1 MQIVT
6 GRRGEPHVTSRQMQA
21 VYRSFL
27 GDFALLDIG
36 EKLRAEA
43 YSDDIVRVYDGV
55 VSVQGIYAVIA
66 YNQYDEVYI
75 EPVSVGKKRIDTIV
89 LHYTKDNALDVEDM
103 QLDVVQGEE
112 YTDNPIAPVVPAGGD
127 AWEGTTDIQVPIYDV
142 EVTNF
147 GLTVT
152 PYARMLN
159 LIPTLESIAE
169 RIPET
174 VVTGVK
180 GDSEVLYRDG
190 DVNITKANIGLGN
203 VDNTADTDKPI
214 STATQTALNLKADL
228 TYVDAKI
235 SAAYHAGGNLTVAEL
250 TSALLIT
257 ENMGKVYNMSDS
269 GVTTS
274 DFVEGAGKPIHEG
287 DNVGICNVGTEES
300 PVYKFDLLSGF
311 VDLSAYATTSAVNAG
326 LAGKVDKVDGKGLS
340 TNDYTTTEKTK
351 LAGISEGA
359 TQTIANPADTATE
372 TLSKVEI
379 EGTVY
384 DIPQGASGATELS
397 ELTDVNLLN
406 VEDGDILQYDE
417 TANKWKNSNA
427 LQGAK
432 TATGNP
438 ITVTD
443 AAPVN
448 AVNLSM
454 DLEPIQDLHG
464 YDHPWVG
471 GAGKNKLPPFTSTT
485 VQGVTIAV
493 NAQGAVTLNGTA
505 TGNGNINIGASLKAG
520 TYKISGAYGNSD
532 FYKSETMGNNNRMY
546 IYDGSSNYFD
556 NVSGGREFTLSQDTT
571 CTVYLV
577 FVSGYTFNNSVIYPM
592 IRLSTETDSTFAP
605 YSNICPISG
614 RSGVAIDRVGKNLF
628 NQNYYNS
635 STLWSMVTYSSMSQY
650 FIYAPLPSN
659 FPRKFS
665 ATSFLKTSSAI
676 SDCVIGFATS
686 TDFTS
691 GSAVERFVQRGVNT
705 TTDFDFTGEDNLYL
719 ILGKSSGNID
729 ATTYPS
735 TVFSAYNVMITLPN
749 RDLTTY
755 EPYQGKTYTI
765 QLGDTVYGAHHDVT
779 RGKMVVDRYI
789 KQWQWSDGYQST
801 SLGNNT
807 RKIFNVN
814 GNYVHAKTN
823 NNSICDCLISESSSS
838 TDTPHYT
845 ISMTNEYQ
853 IFVILP
859 NDTPNDFTFD
869 ICYEL
874 ATPFTIPLTPQQIKM
889 LENTN
894 TIYTDYEGDTIHI
907 EYQPNNA
914 IGEAVRIV
922 EESYDPEFAVRPVL
936 KKKAFSGTT
945 DSDGSVTLINAS
957 DIPSG
962 HKIIPLQITDMTID
976 GSAGTYFVEYE
987 PYNSGDAVKGYCYFY
1002 MSGSQMFPVGKAIT
1016 GNFYYYELEV

>member
-43 YSDDIVRVYDGV
+43 YSNDIVRVYDGV
-55 VSVQGIYAVIA
+55 VSVQGIYAVIS
-66 YNQYDEVYI
+66 YDQYDEVYI

-89 LHYTKDNALDVEDM
+89 LHYTKDNTLDVEDM

-112 YTDNPIAPVVPAGGD
+112 YTDNPIAPVVPEGGD
-127 AWEGTTDIQVPIYDV
+127 AWEGTTDIQVAIYDV

-152 PYARMLN
+152 PYARMLTV
-159 LIPTLESIAE
+159 IPTLDSIAE

-190 DVNITKANIGLGN
+190 DVNITKANIGLGS

-235 SAAYHAGGNLTVAEL
+235 SAAYHAGGSKTVAEL

-274 DFVEGAGKPIHEG
+274 DFVEGAGYAVNEG
-287 DNVGICNVGTEES
+287 DNVVICNVGTEES

-311 VDLSAYATTSAVNAG
+311 VDLSAYYTKTESDNKYVT
-326 LAGKVDKVDGKGLS
+326 KETGKGLS
-340 TNDYTTTEKTK
+340 TEDYTTADKTK

-372 TLSKVEI
+372 TLSKLKV
-379 EGTVY
+379 GGVVY
-384 DIPQGASGATELS
+384 DVPQGASGATELS
-397 ELTDVNLLN
+397 ELTDVNLSN
-406 VEDGDILQYDE
+406 VEDNNILQYDE

-438 ITVTD
+438 ITLTD

-454 DLEPIQDLHG
+454 GLEPSQDLHG

-471 GAGKNKLPPFTSTT
+471 GAGKNKFIIPNLATLKALNTEGTWNDNVYNLYGISFTINTDND
-485 VQGVTIAV
+485 GNVTSLKV
-493 NAQGAVTLNGTA
+493 NGTS
-505 TGNGNINIGASLKAG
+505 NDWSSLFFTPTERK
-520 TYKISGAYGNSD
+520 TLDNYGL
-532 FYKSETMGNNNRMY
+532 
-546 IYDGSSNYFD
+546 IVGSSYVFTNGLASDVSEIELIINGANTNIYASASGRTFTVD
-556 NVSGGREFTLSQDTT
+556 SIDTYYYNLRVRPNTTINNV
-571 CTVYLV
+571 LV
-577 FVSGYTFNNSVIYPM
+577 YPM
-592 IRLSTETDSTFAP
+592 IRLATDTDSTFAP
-605 YSNICPISG
+605 YTNICPISG
-614 RSGVAIDRVGKNLF
+614 YDETSVVVKDTADNP
-628 NQNYYNS
+628 
-635 STLWSMVTYSSMSQY
+635 TVT
-650 FIYAPLPSN
+650 
-659 FPRKFS
+659 
-665 ATSFLKTSSAI
+665 
-676 SDCVIGFATS
+676 D
-686 TDFTS
+686 
-691 GSAVERFVQRGVNT
+691 
-705 TTDFDFTGEDNLYL
+705 
-719 ILGKSSGNID
+719 
-729 ATTYPS
+729 
-735 TVFSAYNVMITLPN
+735 
-749 RDLTTY
+749 
-755 EPYQGKTYTI
+755 TYTL
-765 QLGDTVYGAHHDVT
+765 QFGETVYGAEVDFVSGVARVKMIQSVITGGVEGGNIGANGLYIGIVAGNAKPSANNSAGNIISDKLQTVT
-779 RGKMVVDRYI
+779 ADY
-789 KQWQWSDGYQST
+789 QW
-801 SLGNNT
+801 
-807 RKIFNVN
+807 VN
-814 GNYVHAKTN
+814 TN
-823 NNSICDCLISESSSS
+823 NSVSINNIGYVKVCIENITSNSDLNTYLASN
-838 TDTPHYT
+838 PV
-845 ISMTNEYQ
+845 Q
-853 IFVILP
+853 
-859 NDTPNDFTFD
+859 

-874 ATPFTIPLTPQQIKM
+874 ATPYTIQLTPQQIKL

-894 TIYTDYEGDTIHI
+894 TLSSDGTITL

-914 IGEAVRIV
+914 IGEAVRAV

-936 KKKAFSGTT
+936 KKKSFSGTT

-962 HKIIPLQITDMTID
+962 HKIIPLQITDMTIG

-987 PYNSGDAVKGYCYFY
+987 PYNSGDSVKGYCYAYFN
-1002 MSGSQMFPVGKAIT
+1002 GSQITPVGSAVT

>member
-43 YSDDIVRVYDGV
+43 YSNDIVRVYDGV

-112 YTDNPIAPVVPAGGD
+112 YTDNPIAPVVPEGGD

-147 GLTVT
+147 GLTVI
-152 PYARMLN
+152 PHARMLTV
-159 LIPTLESIAE
+159 IPTLDSIAE

-214 STATQTALNLKADL
+214 SAATQTALNLKADL
-228 TYVDAKI
+228 VYVNAVVA
-235 SAAYHAGGNLTVAEL
+235 SAYHAGGNLTVAEL

-269 GVTTS
+269 GVTTA
-274 DFVEGAGKPIHEG
+274 DFVEGAGKPIREG
-287 DNVGICNVGTEES
+287 DDIGICNRGTEEN
-300 PVYKFDLLSGF
+300 PIYKFNLLSGF
-311 VDLSAYATTSAVNAG
+311 VDLSAYATTSAMNTA

-340 TNDYTTTEKTK
+340 TNDYTTTDKTK

-397 ELTDVNLLN
+397 ELTDVNLSN
-406 VEDGDILQYDE
+406 VEDNDILQYDE

-427 LQGAK
+427 LRGAK
-432 TATGNP
+432 TITGNP

-454 DLEPIQDLHG
+454 DLEPIQ
-464 YDHPWVG
+464 
-471 GAGKNKLPPFTSTT
+471 AGS
-485 VQGVTIAV
+485 
-493 NAQGAVTLNGTA
+493 GTPSPD
-505 TGNGNINIGASLKAG
+505 NI
-520 TYKISGAYGNSD
+520 
-532 FYKSETMGNNNRMY
+532 R
-546 IYDGSSNYFD
+546 
-556 NVSGGREFTLSQDTT
+556 
-571 CTVYLV
+571 
-577 FVSGYTFNNSVIYPM
+577 
-592 IRLSTETDSTFAP
+592 
-605 YSNICPISG
+605 PISG
-614 RSGVAIDRVGKNLF
+614 RSEVNVGRDLLDWNTPTDSNVDSL
-628 NQNYYNS
+628 
-635 STLWSMVTYSSMSQY
+635 TYSFGTIELSDTRRYRNVEYLIPIKSTGIQHMS
-650 FIYAPLPSN
+650 I
-659 FPRKFS
+659 
-665 ATSFLKTSSAI
+665 SF
-676 SDCVIGFATS
+676 DVI
-686 TDFTS
+686 TS
-691 GSAVERFVQRGVNT
+691 GSKGLVAILSNGTVLYQSAELTANT
-705 TTDFDFTGEDNLYL
+705 ILNFEFNANTNNVSLLLFATRDNDG
-719 ILGKSSGNID
+719 GK
-729 ATTYPS
+729 
-735 TVFSAYNVMITLPN
+735 VAYSNITLN
-749 RDLTTY
+749 GQNLM
-755 EPYQGKTYTI
+755 KTYTI
-765 QLGDTVYGAHHDVT
+765 QIGQTVYGAHYDVT
-779 RGKMVVDRYI
+779 RGKMVVDRGYI
-789 KQWQWSDGYQST
+789 ASYNGETLPSTWISDRDVYASGT
-801 SLGNNT
+801 SPTTGAQ
-807 RKIFNVN
+807 V
-814 GNYVHAKTN
+814 V
-823 NNSICDCLISESSSS
+823 
-838 TDTPHYT
+838 
-845 ISMTNEYQ
+845 
-853 IFVILP
+853 
-859 NDTPNDFTFD
+859 
-869 ICYEL
+869 YEL
-874 ATPFTIPLTPQQIKM
+874 ATPYTIQLTPQQIKM

-894 TIYTDYEGDTIHI
+894 TIYTDYEGDTITI

-914 IGEAVRIV
+914 IGEAVRVV

-945 DSDGSVTLINAS
+945 DTDGAVTLINAS

-976 GSAGTYFVEYE
+976 GNTGTYFVEYE
-987 PYNSGDAVKGYCYFY
+987 PYNSGDSVKGYCYFY

-1016 GNFYYYELEV
+1016 GNFYYYDLEV

>member
-43 YSDDIVRVYDGV
+43 YSNDIVRVYDGV

-112 YTDNPIAPVVPAGGD
+112 YTDNPIAPVVPEGGD

-152 PYARMLN
+152 PYVRMLTV
-159 LIPTLESIAE
+159 IPTLESIAE

-174 VVTGVK
+174 FVTGVK

-203 VDNTADTDKPI
+203 VDNTADTDKPV
-214 STATQTALNLKADL
+214 STATQTALNFKADL

-235 SAAYHAGGNLTVAEL
+235 AAAYHAGGSKTVAEL
-250 TSALLIT
+250 TSALLIAD
-257 ENMGKVYNMSDS
+257 NMGKVYNMSDS

-274 DFVEGAGKPIHEG
+274 DFVEGAGEPINEG

-311 VDLSAYATTSAVNAG
+311 VDLSAYYTKTESDNKYVT
-326 LAGKVDKVDGKGLS
+326 KETGKGLS
-340 TNDYTTTEKTK
+340 TEDYTTADKNK
-351 LAGISEGA
+351 LAGIEA
-359 TQTIANPADTATE
+359 E
-372 TLSKVEI
+372 
-379 EGTVY
+379 
-384 DIPQGASGATELS
+384 
-397 ELTDVNLLN
+397 
-406 VEDGDILQYDE
+406 
-417 TANKWKNSNA
+417 ANKTVVDSAMSDSSTNP
-427 LQGAK
+427 LQNKVITVELAGAK

-471 GAGKNKLPPFTSTT
+471 GAGKNKLPMT
-485 VQGVTIAV
+485 VDILKS
-493 NAQGAVTLNGTA
+493 LNTAGTW
-505 TGNGNINIGASLKAG
+505 NGNTYSRYNTDFEILTDNDGNVIGIKVTGTPNNEVSLILNFTGINNTEYIMNGCPSGGSSSKYRIDTFG
-520 TYKISGAYGNSD
+520 SGVSNTPDYGSGATFTASGNSQ
-532 FYKSETMGNNNRMY
+532 YVRILISNRY
-546 IYDGSSNYFD
+546 AIPT
-556 NVSGGREFTLSQDTT
+556 GGLIF
-571 CTVYLV
+571 
-577 FVSGYTFNNSVIYPM
+577 YPM
-592 IRLSTETDSTFAP
+592 IRLSTETDSSFAP
-605 YSNICPISG
+605 YTNYASISG
-614 RSGVAIDRVGKNLF
+614 RSEVAIDRVGKNLWDEEWEVGVF
-628 NQNYYNS
+628 STQTGQPTSNNNAIRTKNLINVKSNTSYYCKISTSNSVIWALFYNDNALIESYSTGKERYQNACRIDNS
-635 STLWSMVTYSSMSQY
+635 VFTT
-650 FIYAPLPSN
+650 PSN
-659 FPRKFS
+659 CNKIKFYVS
-665 ATSFLKTSSAI
+665 GEENSYANDI
-676 SDCVIGFATS
+676 SI
-686 TDFTS
+686 
-691 GSAVERFVQRGVNT
+691 N
-705 TTDFDFTGEDNLYL
+705 
-719 ILGKSSGNID
+719 
-729 ATTYPS
+729 YPS
-735 TVFSAYNVMITLPN
+735 TDTSYYAYA
-749 RDLTTY
+749 
-755 EPYQGKTYTI
+755 GKTYTI
-765 QLGDTVYGAHHDVT
+765 QLGQDVYGAHYDVT
-779 RGKMVVDRYI
+779 RGKMVVD
-789 KQWQWSDGYQST
+789 KGYAT
-801 SLGNNT
+801 ITALGRNAE
-807 RKIFNVN
+807 KS
-814 GNYVHAKTN
+814 YWA
-823 NNSICDCLISESSSS
+823 
-838 TDTPHYT
+838 T
-845 ISMTNEYQ
+845 ISNAKPGFNIICNKQKTAINSFATGV
-853 IFVILP
+853 FV
-859 NDTPNDFTFD
+859 NDSGSFRINTEVSYSSASECINAYGGSLDV
-869 ICYEL
+869 CYEL
-874 ATPFTIPLTPQQIKM
+874 ATPFTIDLTPQQIKL

-894 TIYTDYEGDTIHI
+894 TISSDGTMTL

-914 IGEAVRIV
+914 IGEAVRVV

-945 DSDGSVTLINAS
+945 DSDGAVTLINAS
-957 DIPSG
+957 DIPSN
-962 HKIIPLQITDMTID
+962 HRIIPLQITDMTIG

-987 PYNSGDAVKGYCYFY
+987 PYNSGDSVKAYCYTFFN
-1002 MSGSQMFPVGKAIT
+1002 GSRITPVGSAVT

>member
-43 YSDDIVRVYDGV
+43 YSNDIVRVYDGV

-112 YTDNPIAPVVPAGGD
+112 YTDNPIAPVVPEGGD
-127 AWEGTTDIQVPIYDV
+127 AWEGTTDIQVAIYDV

-152 PYARMLN
+152 PYARILN

-180 GDSEVLYRDG
+180 GDSEVLYRYG
-190 DVNITKANIGLGN
+190 NVNITKENIGLGN

-228 TYVDAKI
+228 AYVDAKI

-274 DFVEGAGKPIHEG
+274 DFVEGAGKSILEG

-311 VDLSAYATTSAVNAG
+311 VDLSAYATTSAVNTG
-326 LAGKVDKVDGKGLS
+326 LAGKVDKVTGKGLS
-340 TNDYTTTEKTK
+340 TEDYTTIDKTK

-372 TLSKVEI
+372 TLSKLEVE
-379 EGTVY
+379 GVVY
-384 DIPQGASGATELS
+384 DVPQGASGATELS
-397 ELTDVNLLN
+397 ELTDVNLSN
-406 VEDGDILQYDE
+406 VEDNNILQYDE

-427 LQGAK
+427 LQGVK

-438 ITVTD
+438 LTIED

-471 GAGKNKLPPFTSTT
+471 GAGKNLYIGSPSFDGYSSLSEWTKDSSTYNGHDVYKRNVEWTGCYKMIYLPVGTYTFSVMVKGDDYKNCAIYMRGKDGTGVARPSNYDFTCNTSWTRESVTFQVTT
-485 VQGVTIAV
+485 
-493 NAQGAVTLNGTA
+493 
-505 TGNGNINIGASLKAG
+505 AG
-520 TYKISGAYGNSD
+520 TFAIRVEKKVNDSA
-532 FYKSETMGNNNRMY
+532 Y
-546 IYDGSSNYFD
+546 IYISEYQLEAGNQATAY
-556 NVSGGREFTLSQDTT
+556 
-571 CTVYLV
+571 
-577 FVSGYTFNNSVIYPM
+577 
-592 IRLSTETDSTFAP
+592 AP
-605 YSNICPISG
+605 YENICPISG
-614 RSGVAIDRVGKNLF
+614 RSEVAIKRVGKNLYPITVGEDYWD
-628 NQNYYNS
+628 NNAGGTHSNNNGELVITVNNNNYS
-635 STLWSMVTYSSMSQY
+635 GVYSSDTNN
-650 FIYAPLPSN
+650 ILRKTCLALSN
-659 FPRKFS
+659 FTIS
-665 ATSFLKTSSAI
+665 ADVKASANMSVKLSNVEVQLTTSYQRLTF
-676 SDCVIGFATS
+676 GTS
-686 TDFTS
+686 TMISIYGT
-691 GSAVERFVQRGVNT
+691 GTAGTIYVKNLQLELGT
-705 TTDFDFTGEDNLYL
+705 TATDF
-719 ILGKSSGNID
+719 
-729 ATTYPS
+729 
-735 TVFSAYNVMITLPN
+735 
-749 RDLTTY
+749 
-755 EPYQGKTYTI
+755 EPYKGKTYTI
-765 QLGDTVYGAHHDVT
+765 QLGDTVYGGTLDVT
-779 RGKMVVDRYI
+779 RGKMVVDRGYI
-789 KQWQWSDGYQST
+789 ASYNGETLPSTWISDRDVYASGT
-801 SLGNNT
+801 
-807 RKIFNVN
+807 
-814 GNYVHAKTN
+814 
-823 NNSICDCLISESSSS
+823 
-838 TDTPHYT
+838 TPT
-845 ISMTNEYQ
+845 IGAE
-853 IFVILP
+853 VV
-859 NDTPNDFTFD
+859 
-869 ICYEL
+869 YEL
-874 ATPFTIPLTPQQIKM
+874 ATPITIPLTPQQIKL

-894 TIYTDYEGDTIHI
+894 TIYTDNESDTITL

-914 IGEAVRIV
+914 IGEAVRAV
-922 EESYDPEFAVRPVL
+922 EESYDPEFAVRPPL

-957 DIPSG
+957 DIPSN
-962 HKIIPLQITDMTID
+962 HRIIPLQITDMTIG
-976 GSAGTYFVEYE
+976 GSAGTYFVEYK
-987 PYNSGDAVKGYCYFY
+987 PYNSGDSVKGYCYTY
-1002 MSGSQMFPVGKAIT
+1002 YNGSQITPVGSAVT

>member
-43 YSDDIVRVYDGV
+43 YSNDIVRVYDGV

-75 EPVSVGKKRIDTIV
+75 EPVNVGKKRIDTII

-112 YTDNPIAPVVPAGGD
+112 YTDNPIAPVVPEGGD

-152 PYARMLN
+152 PHTRMLTV
-159 LIPTLESIAE
+159 IPTLDSIAE

-174 VVTGVK
+174 FVTGVK
-180 GDSEVLYRDG
+180 GDSEVSYRDG
-190 DVNITKANIGLGN
+190 DVNITKANIGLEN

-235 SAAYHAGGNLTVAEL
+235 SAAYHAGGSKTVAEL
-250 TSALLIT
+250 TSALLIAD
-257 ENMGKVYNMSDS
+257 NIGKVYNMSDS

-274 DFVEGAGKPIHEG
+274 DFVEGAGKPINEG

-311 VDLSAYATTSAVNAG
+311 VDLSAYYTKTESDNKYVT
-326 LAGKVDKVDGKGLS
+326 KETGKGLS
-340 TNDYTTTEKTK
+340 TEDYTTADKNK
-351 LAGISEGA
+351 LAGIEA
-359 TQTIANPADTATE
+359 E
-372 TLSKVEI
+372 
-379 EGTVY
+379 
-384 DIPQGASGATELS
+384 
-397 ELTDVNLLN
+397 
-406 VEDGDILQYDE
+406 
-417 TANKWKNSNA
+417 ANKTVVDSAMSDSSTNP
-427 LQGAK
+427 LQNKVITKELEGAK

-471 GAGKNKLPPFTSTT
+471 GAGKNKLPMTVDGIKSANTEGTWNGNVYTIYDVTYTLITDDDNNVIGIKVNGTSSATGSFARLYFHQAEIHNEYSGKILSGCPANNNVCYIRIEQRYSPYT
-485 VQGVTIAV
+485 VYAGDSGIEANISSNIENNECRTFIAV
-493 NAQGAVTLNGTA
+493 LSGKTA
-505 TGNGNINIGASLKAG
+505 
-520 TYKISGAYGNSD
+520 
-532 FYKSETMGNNNRMY
+532 NNLL
-546 IYDGSSNYFD
+546 F
-556 NVSGGREFTLSQDTT
+556 
-571 CTVYLV
+571 
-577 FVSGYTFNNSVIYPM
+577 YPM
-592 IRLSTETDSTFAP
+592 IREATETDSSFAP
-605 YSNICPISG
+605 YTNICPISG
-614 RSGVAIDRVGKNLF
+614 RSDVAIQSVSDNLINIPSSWDAYEISDGVYKGGFNNFRTKFYIPSTAVGKELTASVDLVS
-628 NQNYYNS
+628 YGIYNARIVANVGGTNIS
-635 STLWSMVTYSSMSQY
+635 GNGINSNESGTSTVTFTPQSTSDYVTLDYSSNLSDVE
-650 FIYAPLPSN
+650 LSN
-659 FPRKFS
+659 Y
-665 ATSFLKTSSAI
+665 LL
-676 SDCVIGFATS
+676 
-686 TDFTS
+686 
-691 GSAVERFVQRGVNT
+691 VE
-705 TTDFDFTGEDNLYL
+705 Y
-719 ILGKSSGNID
+719 S
-729 ATTYPS
+729 
-735 TVFSAYNVMITLPN
+735 
-749 RDLTTY
+749 
-755 EPYQGKTYTI
+755 KTYTI
-765 QLGDTVYGAHHDVT
+765 QLGQDVYGAQFDVT
-779 RGKMVVDRYI
+779 SGKMVVD
-789 KQWQWSDGYQST
+789 KGYAT
-801 SLGNNT
+801 ITTLGRNAE
-807 RKIFNVN
+807 RS
-814 GNYVHAKTN
+814 YWA
-823 NNSICDCLISESSSS
+823 
-838 TDTPHYT
+838 T
-845 ISMTNEYQ
+845 ISNAKPGFNIICNKQKTAINSFA
-853 IFVILP
+853 IGVFV
-859 NDTPNDFTFD
+859 NDSGSFRINTEASYSSASECINAYGGSLDV
-869 ICYEL
+869 CYEL
-874 ATPFTIPLTPQQIKM
+874 ATPYTIQLTPQQIKL

-894 TIYTDYEGDTIHI
+894 TLSSDGTMTL

-914 IGEAVRIV
+914 IGEAVRAV

-945 DSDGSVTLINAS
+945 DTDGSVTLINSS

-962 HKIIPLQITDMTID
+962 HRIIPLQITDMTIN
-976 GSAGTYFVEYE
+976 GSAGTYFVEYK
-987 PYNSGDAVKGYCYFY
+987 PYNSGDSVKAYCYTFFN
-1002 MSGSQMFPVGKAIT
+1002 GSRLTPVGSAVT

>member
-43 YSDDIVRVYDGV
+43 YSNDIVRVYDGV

-112 YTDNPIAPVVPAGGD
+112 YTDNPIAPVVPEGGD

-152 PYARMLN
+152 PYVRMLTV
-159 LIPTLESIAE
+159 IPTLESIAE

-174 VVTGVK
+174 FVTGVK
-180 GDSEVLYRDG
+180 GDSEVSYRDG
-190 DVNITKANIGLGN
+190 NVNITKANIGLGN
-203 VDNTADTDKPI
+203 VDNTADTDKPV

-235 SAAYHAGGNLTVAEL
+235 SAAYHAGGSKTVAEL

-269 GVTTS
+269 GVTTA
-274 DFVEGAGKPIHEG
+274 DFVEGAGKSICEG

-311 VDLSAYATTSAVNAG
+311 VDLSAYATTSAMNTA

-372 TLSKVEI
+372 TLSKLEVE
-379 EGTVY
+379 GVVY

-397 ELTDVNLLN
+397 ELTDVNLSN
-406 VEDGDILQYDE
+406 VDDGDILQYDE

-427 LQGAK
+427 IQGSK

-454 DLEPIQDLHG
+454 DLEPIQ
-464 YDHPWVG
+464 
-471 GAGKNKLPPFTSTT
+471 AGS
-485 VQGVTIAV
+485 
-493 NAQGAVTLNGTA
+493 GTPSPD
-505 TGNGNINIGASLKAG
+505 NI
-520 TYKISGAYGNSD
+520 
-532 FYKSETMGNNNRMY
+532 R
-546 IYDGSSNYFD
+546 
-556 NVSGGREFTLSQDTT
+556 
-571 CTVYLV
+571 
-577 FVSGYTFNNSVIYPM
+577 
-592 IRLSTETDSTFAP
+592 
-605 YSNICPISG
+605 PISG
-614 RSGVAIDRVGKNLF
+614 RSEVAINRVGKNLISKIE
-628 NQNYYNS
+628 NHSYSPYTGEGDTNTNYYCTNIINLIKGNNTY
-635 STLWSMVTYSSMSQY
+635 TLSYSG
-650 FIYAPLPSN
+650 
-659 FPRKFS
+659 
-665 ATSFLKTSSAI
+665 T
-676 SDCVIGFATS
+676 V
-686 TDFTS
+686 TS
-691 GSAVERFVQRGVNT
+691 GSMRELRYKSDMTYIGYDDLSNNIRSLSSDVAYVAYRWHK
-705 TTDFDFTGEDNLYL
+705 DNNLSNIQL
-719 ILGKSSGNID
+719 ELG
-729 ATTYPS
+729 S
-735 TVFSAYNVMITLPN
+735 TA
-749 RDLTTY
+749 TTY
-755 EPYQGKTYTI
+755 EPYAGKTYTI
-765 QLGDTVYGAHHDVT
+765 QIGQTVYGCHYDVT
-779 RGKMVVDRYI
+779 RGKMVVDRAEVDLSNLTWETVSRNRWNAHIDGMRFFENDEITTAISDSFAATTMSQLYSDVNYI
-789 KQWQWSDGYQST
+789 GFATNGVSDIYI
-801 SLGNNT
+801 
-807 RKIFNVN
+807 RN
-814 GNYVHAKTN
+814 GDSVT
-823 NNSICDCLISESSSS
+823 EP
-838 TDTPHYT
+838 TG
-845 ISMTNEYQ
+845 Q
-853 IFVILP
+853 VV
-859 NDTPNDFTFD
+859 
-869 ICYEL
+869 YEL
-874 ATPFTIPLTPQQIKM
+874 AEPFTIDLTPAQIKM

-894 TIYTDYEGDTIHI
+894 TLSSDGIMTL

-914 IGEAVRIV
+914 IGEAVRAV

-936 KKKAFSGTT
+936 KKKAFSGST
-945 DSDGSVTLINAS
+945 DSDGAVTLINAS

-962 HKIIPLQITDMTID
+962 HKIIPLHITDMTIG

-987 PYNSGDAVKGYCYFY
+987 PYNSGDSVKAYCYTFFN
-1002 MSGSQMFPVGKAIT
+1002 GSRITPVGSVVT